1 MSIKLHCYLH
11 LINEKTEF
19 LLAQGHKVSKQW
31 CWGMNPGF
39 NSRPDFVL
47 PTTKAT
53 DFSLSYSS
61 CPLWDID
68 CCDKMKE
75 GLLNEE
81 EIGKDT
87 VI

>member
-1 MSIKLHCYLH
+1 
-11 LINEKTEF
+11 
-19 LLAQGHKVSKQW
+19 
-31 CWGMNPGF
+31 MNPGI
-39 NSRPDFVL
+39 NPRPDFVL

-68 CCDKMKE
+68 CCDKMEE